1 MTSSSVIRWVGKDRT
16 ESRSPARESRKRTR
30 HVRATA
36 LGAALLASL
45 VILPA
50 FAALGGDA
58 TSVDADVAKMKG
70 QARATAVAG
79 YTVKEITLPSGTVL
93 REYISAEGKVFAVTW
108 RGMTPPD
115 LQQTLGT
122 YFEQFKAAAA
132 APHAGHHHLSIRQP
146 EFVLSTGGHMRAMNG
161 KAYVPALLPPGFSV
175 DDIQ

>member
-1 MTSSSVIRWVGKDRT
+1 MTKTRRART
-16 ESRSPARESRKRTR
+16 
-30 HVRATA
+30 VLGTA
-36 LGAALLASL
+36 LGAALLAGM
-45 VILPA
+45 VTLPA
-50 FAALGGDA
+50 FAALGADA

-93 REYISAEGKVFAVTW
+93 REYVSPEGKVFAVTW
-108 RGMTPPD
+108 YGMTPPD

-132 APHAGHHHLSIRQP
+132 APHAGHHHLSIHQP
-146 EFVLSTGGHMRAMNG
+146 ELVLSTGGHMPAMNG

-175 DDIQ
+175 DDIK